1 MFLATRGDGREKN
14 AELWL
19 AAGDNCWSR
28 RGLTT
33 PVSPPHTACIA
44 TPGRALPACNGSC
57 YYLRGWHVALH
68 RLGEKSPWQR
78 VRSQHVSSRP
88 ISSVVMTYWAYFDFN
103 LNLTLFCSGIGYIL
117 LHCSTLFMLDIVLR
131 PISAPVWCSPFLGEF
146 HSK

>member
-1 MFLATRGDGREKN
+1 MFFGNARRREREKKHG
-14 AELWL
+14 ELWL
-19 AAGDNCWSR
+19 AAGGNCWSR
-28 RGLTT
+28 LACRA
-33 PVSPPHTACIA
+33 PPHTACIA

-68 RLGEKSPWQR
+68 QLGEKSPWQR
-78 VRSQHVSSRP
+78 VRSQHVSNRP
-88 ISSVVMTYWAYFDFN
+88 ISSVVMTYFVYFDFN
-103 LNLTLFCSGIGYIL
+103 LNLTLFYSGIGCIL